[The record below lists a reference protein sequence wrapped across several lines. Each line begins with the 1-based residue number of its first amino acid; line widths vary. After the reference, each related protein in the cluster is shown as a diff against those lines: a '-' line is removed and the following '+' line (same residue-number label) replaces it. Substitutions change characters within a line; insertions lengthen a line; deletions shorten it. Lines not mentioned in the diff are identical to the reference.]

1 MGNSK
6 SLLFWCLHSGRDPI
20 PVGLMEQ
27 NRNDTH
33 ALRSLSGTKMYKGLE
48 NTKLMVSL
56 FLEKQR
62 IKSEIIF

>member
-1 MGNSK
+1 
-6 SLLFWCLHSGRDPI
+6 
-20 PVGLMEQ
+20 MEQ

-33 ALRSLSGTKMYKGLE
+33 ALRSLSGAKMYKGLE